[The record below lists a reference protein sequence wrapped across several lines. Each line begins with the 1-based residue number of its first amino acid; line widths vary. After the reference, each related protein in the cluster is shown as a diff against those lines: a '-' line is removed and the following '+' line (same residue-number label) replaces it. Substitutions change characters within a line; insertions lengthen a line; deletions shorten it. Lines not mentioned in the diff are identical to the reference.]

1 MRDASVLALVDVR
14 RAERAIDRNFRGELI
29 NSKLAQTSAVAPT
42 SGNIIGGANNAPI
55 CGTAIPAGVDALFDE
70 LEARREHY
78 EGSTPTTRR
87 GALARLRYALPE
99 VDECCTEVVAGAFRA
114 LIKEL
119 NRTGRRPPVAG
130 GYGAA
135 LVGDE
140 RGTSALYRVHNKGV
154 VPLSRPQD
162 VIERLECFAE
172 VFALSGAYSAAESVL
187 VASIPLRAL
196 ALA

>member
-1 MRDASVLALVDVR
+1 MCDASVLALVDVR
-14 RAERAIDRNFRGELI
+14 RAERAIDRNFRGELM
-29 NSKLAQTSAVAPT
+29 NSKLAQTPSGAPT
-42 SGNIIGGANNAPI
+42 FGNIIGGAINAPH
-55 CGTAIPAGVDALFDE
+55 CGTDIPIGVYALFDE
-70 LEARREHY
+70 LEARRERY
-78 EGSTPTTRR
+78 EASTPTTRR

-99 VDECCTEVVAGAFRA
+99 VDECCTEVVANAFRA

-119 NRTGRRPPVAG
+119 NSAGRRPLAAG
-130 GYGAA
+130 GYGAV

-140 RGTSALYRVHNKGV
+140 RGTTALYRVHNKGV

-172 VFALSGAYSAAESVL
+172 VFALSGAYSAAESVV
-187 VASIPLRAL
+187 VAAIPLRAP